1 MLVASEDKPRIS
13 FALDEEASVEEF
25 GTGVPDSMSAVA
37 LVAGQEL
44 TLASAAPMWNVPVD
58 GPHKS
63 SSIDF
68 SGCGA
73 CGAAGGCKLSSNR
86 GSIMYAKLGGGARA
100 RY

>member
-1 MLVASEDKPRIS
+1 MLVESEDKPNVS
-13 FALDEEASVEEF
+13 FALDEEAGIEEV

-44 TLASAAPMWNVPVD
+44 TPTSAAPMWNVPVD
-58 GPHKS
+58 DPHKS

-68 SGCGA
+68 SG